1 VIRVAGVTKRYGSV
15 TAVREL
21 SFEVARAETFAIVGP
36 NGAGKTTTLKL
47 LLGLAHPNAGTIVI
61 GPERLPPRDP
71 RARRGLGYVPQ
82 RVEFPRDRT
91 VAQVLGFYAELR
103 GLPAGAVGEALAR
116 VRLSDLARRRAGELS
131 GGYLQRL
138 GLAQALLGD
147 PGLLVLDE
155 PTASL
160 DPEATWEFRS
170 LIEQLRREDKTIL
183 LCSHLL
189 SEIERVADRV
199 LILVEGRRAAL
210 ESLAEL
216 RARQVGATRLHVEL
230 GADAAA
236 AAGALERRGFAL
248 AARHER
254 AIVVETM
261 NGGGLEAL
269 EVLREAGV
277 AVRSFELL
285 RPSLE
290 ELFLDVV
297 RAGREPGAGGGR

>member
-1 VIRVAGVTKRYGSV
+1 MMRDQ
-15 TAVREL
+15 
-21 SFEVARAETFAIVGP
+21 P
-36 NGAGKTTTLKL
+36 L
-47 LLGLAHPNAGTIVI
+47 LI
-61 GPERLPPRDP
+61 
-71 RARRGLGYVPQ
+71 
-82 RVEFPRDRT
+82 
-91 VAQVLGFYAELR
+91 
-103 GLPAGAVGEALAR
+103 
-116 VRLSDLARRRAGELS
+116 
-131 GGYLQRL
+131 
-138 GLAQALLGD
+138 
-147 PGLLVLDE
+147 VLDE

-230 GADAAA
+230 GADAAP

-254 AIVVETM
+254 AIVVETV

-277 AVRSFELL
+277 AVRSFELQ
-285 RPSLE
+285 RPTLE

-297 RAGREPGAGGGR
+297 RAGREPGAGGER